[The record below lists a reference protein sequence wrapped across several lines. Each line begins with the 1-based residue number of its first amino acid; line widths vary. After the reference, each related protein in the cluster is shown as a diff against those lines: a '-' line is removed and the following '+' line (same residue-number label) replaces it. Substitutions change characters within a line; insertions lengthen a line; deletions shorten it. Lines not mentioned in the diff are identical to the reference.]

1 MADIDWGHLLEQ
13 VKVGEGLI
21 SDADLAV
28 RLDVR
33 PEQISKAKNGTEE
46 LPIHA
51 KFIVLL
57 RGKLVTLDGPAF
69 QLLPGKAR
77 EKVLA
82 ITSGICPVQAGT
94 VEASQERA

>member
-1 MADIDWGHLLEQ
+1 MDWGNLLER
-13 VKVGEGLI
+13 VKVGERLG
-21 SDADLAV
+21 SDTDLAL

-57 RGKLVTLDGPAF
+57 RTGLVTLDGPAF

-77 EKVLA
+77 QKVLA
-82 ITSGICPVQAGT
+82 ITWGGC
-94 VEASQERA
+94 ASSKLER